1 MINKKNLTKNAHV
14 HIEII
19 LSATIFIASLIF
31 IFMIINPF
39 AKTEQENS
47 IINKI
52 ESAILNNISEEVETF
67 SVIVNIS
74 EDCYFI
80 SESIRNTYGTKFLEV
95 NKTNKNYLIYF
106 SANLNDNH
114 PLYDASCPTD
124 NYTLIDNSKTKIYIY
139 ENIENLKQEYENNYN
154 SLKNQL
160 RLNNDFSFSF
170 TDLNKI
176 PKNELSVSKDIPPGL
191 NVKSKEF
198 PLKITKKNGEELE
211 LILNLK
217 VW

>member
-1 MINKKNLTKNAHV
+1 MINKKNLTKKAHA

-39 AKTEQENS
+39 AKTEQEIS
-47 IINKI
+47 IINRI
-52 ESAILNNISEEVETF
+52 ESAILNNISEEVTTF
-67 SVIVNIS
+67 SVIMNLS
-74 EDCYFI
+74 NDCYFI
-80 SESIRNTYGTKFLEV
+80 ENSITNPNGGKFLEI
-95 NKTNKNYLIYF
+95 NKTDKNYLIYF
-106 SANLNDNH
+106 SENLNDAH
-114 PLYDASCPTD
+114 PLCDASCPID

-139 ENIENLKQEYENNYN
+139 ENIENLKQEYDNNYDL
-154 SLKNQL
+154 LKNNL
-160 RLNNDFSFSF
+160 KLNNDFSFNF

-176 PKNELSVSKDIPPGL
+176 SNTELSASKDIPPGL

-198 PLKITKKNGEELE
+198 PLKIMKKNGDELE
-211 LILNLK
+211 LILNLR